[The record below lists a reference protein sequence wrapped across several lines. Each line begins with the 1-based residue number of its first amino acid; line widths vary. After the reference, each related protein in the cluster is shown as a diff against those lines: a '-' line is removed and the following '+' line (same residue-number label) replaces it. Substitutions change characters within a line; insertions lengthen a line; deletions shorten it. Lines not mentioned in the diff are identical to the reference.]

1 MKKILAAMPFTEE
14 DQVKLQSIAP
24 DCAFVFK
31 SLSEVTEE
39 DVQDV
44 DVILGNVEPKIV
56 AKASKLQWMQT
67 NSVGAAQYC
76 ADGVLPESTVLTC
89 AKGAYDTSVS
99 EWLVTVSF
107 MLSRKMDLYM
117 HNQMEHTWR
126 MEGGVS
132 SLEDSTTLIL
142 GLGSIGHSYA
152 KKMKALGSYVIGVT
166 RHAHTE
172 KAAYVDEMYTIDQLD
187 ELLPRADFVVMILP
201 GTKENTNL
209 IDARRLGLMK
219 PSAYLLN
226 AGRGNSVNSLDL
238 NEALHAGTIAGAAL
252 DVTEPEPL
260 PADHP
265 LWDAPRCIICPH
277 VAGKFFLAKTF
288 RNIVKLTEENLTHF
302 LAGDLTGIQ
311 NKVKRDLGY

>member
-31 SLSEVTEE
+31 PLSDVTEE

-44 DVILGNVEPKIV
+44 DAILGNVEPGIV
-56 AKASKLQWMQT
+56 SKATELQWMQT
-67 NSVGAAQYC
+67 NSAGATQYC
-76 ADGVLPESTVLTC
+76 ADGVLPESAVLTC

-126 MEGGVS
+126 TEGGVS
-132 SLEDSTTLIL
+132 SIEDSTTLIL
-142 GLGSIGHSYA
+142 GLGSIGHLYA

-166 RHAHTE
+166 RHAHAE

-226 AGRGNSVNSLDL
+226 AGRGNSVNSRDLDD
-238 NEALHAGTIAGAAL
+238 ALHAGTIAGAAL
-252 DVTEPEPL
+252 DVTDPEPL

-277 VAGKFFLAKTF
+277 IAGKFFLPKTF
-288 RNIVKLTEENLTHF
+288 RNVVAITAENLQKF
-302 LAGDLTGIQ
+302 LAGDTAEMRNQ
-311 NKVKRDLGY
+311 VKRDLGY

>member
-31 SLSEVTEE
+31 PLSDVTEE

-44 DVILGNVEPKIV
+44 DVILGNVEPGIV
-56 AKASKLQWMQT
+56 SKATGLQWMQT
-67 NSVGAAQYC
+67 NSAGATQYC
-76 ADGVLPESTVLTC
+76 ADGVLPESAVLTC

-126 MEGGVS
+126 TEGGVS
-132 SLEDSTTLIL
+132 SIENSTTLIL
-142 GLGSIGHSYA
+142 GLGSIGHLYA

-166 RHAHTE
+166 RHAHAE

-209 IDARRLGLMK
+209 IDARRLRLMK
-219 PSAYLLN
+219 PSAYLVN
-226 AGRGNSVNSLDL
+226 AGRGNSVNSCDLDD
-238 NEALHAGTIAGAAL
+238 ALHAGTIAGAAL
-252 DVTEPEPL
+252 DVTDPEPL

-277 VAGKFFLAKTF
+277 IAGKFFLPKTF
-288 RNIVKLTEENLTHF
+288 RNVVAITAENLQKF
-302 LAGDLTGIQ
+302 LAGDTAEMRNQ
-311 NKVKRDLGY
+311 VKRDLGY

>member
-31 SLSEVTEE
+31 PLSDVTEE

-44 DVILGNVEPKIV
+44 DAILGNVEPGIV
-56 AKASKLQWMQT
+56 AKATRLQWLQT

-76 ADGVLPESTVLTC
+76 ADGVLPKDAILSC
-89 AKGAYDTSVS
+89 ARGAYDTSVS
-99 EWLVTVSF
+99 EWLMTVSF

-166 RHAHTE
+166 RHAHAE

-187 ELLPRADFVVMILP
+187 ALLPRADFVVMILP

-209 IDARRLGLMK
+209 MDARRLGLMK
-219 PSAYLLN
+219 PSAFLIN

-277 VAGKFFLAKTF
+277 VAGKFFLPKTF

-302 LAGDLTGIQ
+302 LAGDLAGIQ

>member
-1 MKKILAAMPFTEE
+1 MKEILAVMPFTDE
-14 DQVKLQSIAP
+14 DKVKLQSIAP
-24 DCAFVFK
+24 DCAVVFK
-31 SLSEVTEE
+31 PLSDVTEE

-44 DVILGNVEPKIV
+44 DAILGNVEPGIV
-56 AKASKLQWMQT
+56 AKATRLQWLQT

-76 ADGVLPESTVLTC
+76 ADGVLPKDAILSC
-89 AKGAYDTSVS
+89 ARGAYDTSVS
-99 EWLVTVSF
+99 EWIVTVSF
-107 MLSRKMDLYM
+107 MLSRKMDIYM
-117 HNQMEHTWR
+117 HNQMEHIWR

-152 KKMKALGSYVIGVT
+152 KKMKALGGYVIGVT

-201 GTKENTNL
+201 GTKENVNL
-209 IDARRLGLMK
+209 MDARRFALMK
-219 PSAYLLN
+219 PSAFLIN

-277 VAGKFFLAKTF
+277 IAGKFFLPKTF

>member
-31 SLSEVTEE
+31 PLSVVTEE

-44 DVILGNVEPKIV
+44 DVILGNVEPGIV
-56 AKASKLQWMQT
+56 SKATELQWMQT
-67 NSVGAAQYC
+67 NSAGATQYC
-76 ADGVLPESTVLTC
+76 ADGVLPESAVLTC

-126 MEGGVS
+126 TEGGVS
-132 SLEDSTTLIL
+132 SIEDSTTLIL
-142 GLGSIGHSYA
+142 GLGSIGHLYA

-166 RHAHTE
+166 RHAHAE

-226 AGRGNSVNSLDL
+226 AGRGNSVNSRDLDD
-238 NEALHAGTIAGAAL
+238 ALHAGTIAGAAL
-252 DVTEPEPL
+252 DVTDPEPL
-260 PADHP
+260 PADHS

-277 VAGKFFLAKTF
+277 IAGKFFLPKTF
-288 RNIVKLTEENLTHF
+288 RNVVAITAENLQKF
-302 LAGDLTGIQ
+302 LAGDTAEMRNQ
-311 NKVKRDLGY
+311 VKRDLGY